1 MPLTPDELKLRAR
14 ACRSLVSG
22 VTDGEV
28 VAALTRAADWFAR
41 QADAAGGPPIA
52 PPQAPVVP
60 FATGA
65 EPARPSADRAA
76 ERIHLSMTAGLRK
89 QGETKF
95 DAQIADL
102 STVGFRVE
110 SHYAMPAGTQVFLTL
125 PGLVAI
131 PARVVWSRDNSL
143 GCRFETPIH
152 PAVFERVV
160 AAARRG

>member
-1 MPLTPDELKLRAR
+1 MPFTSDELKLRAR
-14 ACRSLVSG
+14 ACRSLAAG
-22 VTDGEV
+22 VEDGEI
-28 VAALTRAADWFAR
+28 VAALTRAAEWFAR
-41 QADAAGGPPIA
+41 QADDPPAAVA
-52 PPQAPVVP
+52 SKAPVVP
-60 FATGA
+60 FATGP
-65 EPARPSADRAA
+65 EPTRAAADRAA
-76 ERIHLSMTAGLRK
+76 ERIHLTMTAGLRK

-95 DAQIADL
+95 DAKIADL

-125 PGLVAI
+125 PGLAAI